1 MSVLNV
7 LQQAKEKRSKKLN
20 KIEAMKQN
28 FNSIEAFN
36 KLKEYAKNGYDSIP
50 DDIKKYFLKSF
61 GIYDRPKTPRRFMIK
76 LRIPGGQLN
85 SNQARVIGEIAK
97 EFGRDYIDL
106 TTRAQ
111 IELRYIRIE
120 DIPEI
125 LERLNSVGITPF
137 QTGVDNIRGIV
148 NDPLDGVAMDNILP
162 SQELLLKMQEIFL
175 AKPEWIDAVP
185 RKFNTALNGSYGN
198 RSNIFTHDLCF
209 ALANKDGIYGY
220 NVYLGGRVGNIAKS
234 ADIFVTPD
242 EVVTCFEAVATLF
255 KEYGFKDNRNKNR
268 LQFLIEAVGMD
279 IISNAIREIAGV
291 DFATAGET
299 LSKMTYYESEN
310 GRVLQKNGK
319 FAMHCNVAS
328 GLFSGSDLIKAANL
342 ADEFGEGRLRLTV
355 EQSIFILDVEKVD
368 ELLKEEFF
376 KKYPN
381 IDSPYKTHLVACAG
395 TQFCPFGV
403 IENKHDAIEMAK
415 FLEKEVP
422 IDSRVIMHW
431 SACPKGCGT
440 HGIADIGF
448 EGCKAKFDGESV
460 SGVHIYLGGSM
471 DKEGYTI
478 LRNVPLSLARL
489 YIKELMLEFKKLKKQ
504 KEPFSVFHDRVL
516 SGFTKEFIGFFLKL
530 KTYLK
535 EKSLEIDISF
545 SEIKNTGKIEKNEII
560 ALADKL
566 YYKLTNKAPFGEVKG
581 YTKIKKL
588 NKNIDDNL
596 AEMIDLALMDRVEV
610 FSEIVDFISID

>member
-1 MSVLNV
+1 MSVLGI
-7 LQQAKEKRSKKLN
+7 LKEAKEKRSKKLN

-28 FNSIEAFN
+28 FNSMDAFN
-36 KLKEYAKNGYDSIP
+36 KLKEYAKEGYDSIE
-50 DDIKKYFLKSF
+50 DDVKKYFLKSF
-61 GIYDRPKTPRRFMIK
+61 GIYDRPKTPKRFMIK

-85 SNQARVIGEIAK
+85 LAQAKTIGKIAK
-97 EFGRDYIDL
+97 EYGKDYIDL

-111 IELRYIRIE
+111 IELRFLKIE
-120 DIPEI
+120 DIPTIWEK
-125 LERLNSVGITPF
+125 LESVGLNAF
-137 QTGVDNIRGIV
+137 QTGVDNFRGIV
-148 NDPLDGVAMDNILP
+148 NDPLDSVAMDNILP
-162 SQELLLKMQEIFL
+162 SQDLLLKMQEIFL
-175 AKPEWIDAVP
+175 GKPEWIDAVP
-185 RKFNTALNGSYGN
+185 RKFNTAINGSYGN

-234 ADIFVTPD
+234 ADIFVKPD
-242 EVVTCFEAVATLF
+242 EVVKCFEAVATLF

-279 IISNAIREIAGV
+279 VISKAIREISGI

-299 LSKMTYYESEN
+299 LSKMEYFEPEN
-310 GRVLQKNGK
+310 GKVLQKNSK
-319 FAMHCNVAS
+319 FAVNCNIPS
-328 GLFSGSDLIKAANL
+328 GLFSGSDLIEVANL
-342 ADEFGEGRLRLTV
+342 SEEFGEGRIRLTV
-355 EQSIFILDVEKVD
+355 EQSLYILDVENV
-368 ELLKEEFF
+368 EGLLKNKFF
-376 KKYPN
+376 EKYKN

-403 IENKHDAIEMAK
+403 IENKHDAINMAE

-448 EGCKAKFDGESV
+448 EGCKAKFNGESV
-460 SGVHIYLGGSM
+460 SGVHIYLGGGM
-471 DKEGYTI
+471 QREGYTI
-478 LRNVPLSLARL
+478 LRNVPLNLARF

-504 KEPFSVFHDRVL
+504 KEPFASFHDRVL
-516 SGFTKEFIGFFLKL
+516 ATFTKEFIGFFLKL
-530 KTYLK
+530 KTYLRVK
-535 EKSLEIDISF
+535 NIEIDISF

-560 ALADKL
+560 VLADKL

-588 NKNIDDNL
+588 NKNVDDNL
-596 AEMIDLALMDRVEV
+596 AEMIDLALMGRVEV
-610 FSEIVDFISID
+610 FSEIVDFISVD